1 MLRDLILGSTNCCL
15 FDMETVLK
23 DGFEMAGVKYTEPKS
38 VLSALQVIGDVTL
51 SATGQ
56 QFGGERIASPY
67 SDIW

>member
-23 DGFEMAGVKYTEPKS
+23 GGFEMAGVKYTEPKS
-38 VLSALQVIGDVTL
+38 VLSALQVLGDVTL
-51 SATGQ
+51 SPPGPQ
-56 QFGGERIASPY
+56 SGGERIASPY